1 MKNKNIEFILNTIL
15 FAKFLL
21 YQDEFTNEELER
33 GEDVRNI
40 KELFV
45 FKNKEWISDIT
56 TIRIMDVNQDIHIS
70 STYIMSLDGVGYYA
84 YSSKSEDELYKYLVN
99 DLCDHYISVSEMTLE
114 DIEGALE
121 SIEED
126 LFDIYRSNLSLANK
140 MILDVSNRFKIKPD
154 LKRPLLTIV

>member
-1 MKNKNIEFILNTIL
+1 MKNKNIEFMLNAIL

-45 FKNKEWISDIT
+45 FKNKEWINDIN
-56 TIRIMDVNQDIHIS
+56 TIRIKDINQDIHIS

-84 YSSKSEDELYKYLVN
+84 YSNKSEDELYQYLVN
-99 DLCDHYISVSEMTLE
+99 DLM
-114 DIEGALE
+114 
-121 SIEED
+121 
-126 LFDIYRSNLSLANK
+126 RSLHSCK
-140 MILDVSNRFKIKPD
+140 
-154 LKRPLLTIV
+154 

>member
-1 MKNKNIEFILNTIL
+1 MNNKNIEFMLNAIL

-21 YQDEFTNEELER
+21 YQDEFTSYELECD
-33 GEDVRNI
+33 EDIRNI

-45 FKNKEWISDIT
+45 FKNKEWINDIN

-70 STYIMSLDGVGYYA
+70 STYVMSLDGVGYYA

-99 DLCDHYISVSEMTLE
+99 DLCDHYIAVSEMTLE

-121 SIEED
+121 TVEKD
-126 LFDIYRSNLSLANK
+126 LFDIYRSNLSLANR
-140 MILDVSNRFKIKPD
+140 MILDVSRRFNIKPV
-154 LKRPLLTIV
+154 LKSPLLTIV

>member
-1 MKNKNIEFILNTIL
+1 MKNKNIEFMLNAIL

-40 KELFV
+40 KELFA
-45 FKNKEWISDIT
+45 FKNKEWINDIN
-56 TIRIMDVNQDIHIS
+56 TIRIKDVNQDIHIS
-70 STYIMSLDGVGYYA
+70 SSYIMSLDGVGYYA
-84 YSSKSEDELYKYLVN
+84 YSDKSEDELYRYLVN
-99 DLCDHYISVSEMTLE
+99 DLCDHYIAVSEMSLE
-114 DIEGALE
+114 DITGALE
-121 SIEED
+121 AIEED

>member
-1 MKNKNIEFILNTIL
+1 MKNKNIEFMLNAIL

-21 YQDEFTNEELER
+21 YQDEFTKEEIER

-45 FKNKEWISDIT
+45 FKNKEWINDIN
-56 TIRIMDVNQDIHIS
+56 TIRIKDINNDIHIS

-84 YSSKSEDELYKYLVN
+84 YSDMSEDELYKYLVN
-99 DLCDHYISVSEMTLE
+99 DLCDHYIAESEMSLE

-140 MILDVSNRFKIKPD
+140 MILDVSNRFKINPV

>member
-84 YSSKSEDELYKYLVN
+84 YSSKSEYELYKYLVN

-126 LFDIYRSNLSLANK
+126 LFDIYRSNLALANK

>member
-1 MKNKNIEFILNTIL
+1 MKDKNIEFILNTIL

-21 YQDEFTNEELER
+21 YQDKFTSYELEHD
-33 GEDVRNI
+33 EDIRNI

-45 FKNKEWISDIT
+45 FKNKEWINDIN
-56 TIRIMDVNQDIHIS
+56 TIRTMDVNQDIHIS

-84 YSSKSEDELYKYLVN
+84 YSSKSEDELYKYLIN
-99 DLCDHYISVSEMTLE
+99 DLCDHYIAVSEMTLE
-114 DIEGALE
+114 DIECALE

-126 LFDIYRSNLSLANK
+126 LFDIYRSNLALANK

>member
-126 LFDIYRSNLSLANK
+126 LFDIYRSNLALANK